1 MSRQRLNYLQLAI
14 PIVTTGLLLATLRA
28 QGVPG
33 QPGDSGAPKPAA
45 SNTAQDPL
53 NRESP
58 QSSVYSFLEAC
69 HKKDYVRASGYLDR
83 SKLTRSD
90 RSQIAQQLA
99 EGLGQILDRDAQFDV
114 ASLSRDPAGDQHDG
128 SSLNREVI
136 DSLTVNHESIP
147 LEIERVTLNSGT
159 AVWLFSS
166 STVAQIPKVL
176 AMVSESPVERYLP
189 PQLVN
194 WKVLDTA
201 IWRYI
206 VLVLLAVV
214 FAAFS
219 KLFSR
224 LALLLTEP
232 ILNRLSPGTNRSVL
246 ETLLPPLRLLISVAL
261 FRAAMG
267 WVDPSAL
274 LRFGL
279 SRALA
284 FCSFFGLAWL
294 CMRLVDLATQRT
306 RAALE
311 ARQHT
316 FSYSVLPLADRLL
329 KMIVFLFAAAAVL
342 SDWGY
347 NTKTILT
354 GLGVGGIAIALAA
367 QKTIENFFG
376 GVAIVSDRPV
386 SVGDYCKFGDRAGS
400 VEDIGLRSTRIRTVD
415 RSLIVV
421 PNGEFSTMTL
431 ENFNRRDKMLFHL
444 TLNLRRDTTRGQ
456 VRTVLNSVSE
466 ALCNHSQIEV
476 GPIPVRRRGRN
487 VLVGCGGFC
496 LHSHAE
502 WRRIHEDPTG
512 APTEN
517 HGRCRGCRN
526 KTGRTDSGKY
536 HLFGS
541 RGAASERHGRSVRT
555 IARRHVN
562 CMTRNTGSLLNPH
575 ECVS

>member
-1 MSRQRLNYLQLAI
+1 MNRQRLKHLQLAI
-14 PIVTTGLLLATLRA
+14 PIVTTGLLLPTLRA
-28 QGVPG
+28 QGVLG
-33 QPGDSGAPKPAA
+33 QPEGSGAPKQAA

-83 SKLTRSD
+83 RKLTQSD
-90 RSQIAQQLA
+90 RSQIARQLA

-114 ASLSRDPAGDQHDG
+114 ASLSRDPAGDQRDG

-136 DSLTVNHESIP
+136 DSFTVNHQSIP

-166 STVAQIPKVL
+166 STVAQIAKVL

-206 VLVLLAVV
+206 VLVLLAVA

-219 KLFSR
+219 KLLSR

-232 ILNRLSPGTNRSVL
+232 ILNRLSPRTNRAVL
-246 ETLLPPLRLLISVAL
+246 DTLLSPLRLLISVAL
-261 FRAAMG
+261 FRAAMS
-267 WVDPSAL
+267 WVGPSVL

-284 FCSFFGLAWL
+284 LCSFLGLAWL
-294 CMRLVDLATQRT
+294 CMGLVDLAMQRT

-311 ARQHT
+311 PRQHT
-316 FSYSVLPLADRLL
+316 SSYSVLPLAGRLL
-329 KMIVFLFAAAAVL
+329 KMIVFLLAAAAVL

-347 NTKTILT
+347 NTTTILA
-354 GLGVGGIAIALAA
+354 GLWVGGIAIALAA
-367 QKTIENFFG
+367 QKTIENVFG

-431 ENFNRRDKMLFHL
+431 ENLNRRDKMLFHL

-456 VRTVLNSVSE
+456 VHTVLKSVSE
-466 ALCNHSQIEV
+466 ALRDYSQIEV
-476 GPIPVRRRGRN
+476 GPIPVRFVGVGTYSLDVEVFAF
-487 VLVGCGGFC
+487 VLTQNGDEFIKIQQELLLKIMDAVDAAGTKLAVPTQANITYSAVEAQLPKG
-496 LHSHAE
+496 
-502 WRRIHEDPTG
+502 TG
-512 APTEN
+512 AGS
-517 HGRCRGCRN
+517 GR
-526 KTGRTDSGKY
+526 
-536 HLFGS
+536 
-541 RGAASERHGRSVRT
+541 
-555 IARRHVN
+555 
-562 CMTRNTGSLLNPH
+562 
-575 ECVS
+575 